1 MMDAMQQNRVREIIL
16 YLIFGVL
23 TTAVNIAVYFI
34 CSRLFYFQVI
44 SSNIIAWLL
53 SVLFAYLTNRKFVF
67 KSKADGFSSVLKECM
82 NFFLGRLSTGILDT
96 VIMFVSVD
104 LLAFND
110 AIMKVLSNIIV
121 IVLNYLISKLLVFK
135 TKGEQK

>member
-1 MMDAMQQNRVREIIL
+1 MQQERFKEIIL

-23 TTAVNIAVYFI
+23 TTVVNIVVYFI
-34 CSRLFYFQVI
+34 CSRFLYLDVL

-53 SVLFAYLTNRKFVF
+53 SVLFAYITNRKFVF
-67 KSKADGFSSVLKECM
+67 KSKAEEISIILKECI
-82 NFFLGRLSTGILDT
+82 NFFLGRLGTGILDT

-110 AIMKVLSNIIV
+110 VVMKVLSNIIV
-121 IVLNYLISKLLVFK
+121 IVLNYLISKLLVFRV
-135 TKGEQK
+135 KGE

>member
-1 MMDAMQQNRVREIIL
+1 MDSMQQERFKEIIL

-23 TTAVNIAVYFI
+23 TTAVNIVVYFI
-34 CSRLFYFQVI
+34 CSRFLHLEVL

-53 SVLFAYLTNRKFVF
+53 SVLFAYFTNRKFVF
-67 KSKADGFSSVLKECM
+67 KSKAEEISTILKECI
-82 NFFLGRLSTGILDT
+82 NFFLGRLGTGILDT

-110 AIMKVLSNIIV
+110 VVMKVLSNIIV
-121 IVLNYLISKLLVFK
+121 IVLNYLISKLLVFRM
-135 TKGEQK
+135 KGE

>member
-1 MMDAMQQNRVREIIL
+1 MDNVHQLKGTEIIS
-16 YLIFGVL
+16 YLIFGEL

-34 CSRLFYFQVI
+34 CSRFFYLEVI
-44 SSNIIAWLL
+44 ASNIIAWLL

-67 KSKADGFSSVLKECM
+67 KSEAKGFSSVLKECI

-96 VIMFVSVD
+96 VIMFVCVD

-110 AIMKVLSNIIV
+110 VVMKVLSNIIV
-121 IVLNYLISKLLVFK
+121 IVLNYLISKLLVFR

>member
-1 MMDAMQQNRVREIIL
+1 MQQERFKEIIL

-23 TTAVNIAVYFI
+23 TTAVNIVVYFI
-34 CSRLFYFQVI
+34 CSRFLHLEVL

-53 SVLFAYLTNRKFVF
+53 SVLFAYFTNRKFVF
-67 KSKADGFSSVLKECM
+67 KSKAEEISTILKECI
-82 NFFLGRLSTGILDT
+82 NFFLGRLGTGILDT

-110 AIMKVLSNIIV
+110 VVMKVLSNIIV
-121 IVLNYLISKLLVFK
+121 IVLNYLISKLLVFRM
-135 TKGEQK
+135 KGE

>member
-1 MMDAMQQNRVREIIL
+1 MDSMQQERFKEIIL

-23 TTAVNIAVYFI
+23 TTVVNIVVYFI
-34 CSRLFYFQVI
+34 CSRFLYLDVL

-53 SVLFAYLTNRKFVF
+53 SVLFAYFTNRKFVF
-67 KSKADGFSSVLKECM
+67 KSKAEEISTILKECI
-82 NFFLGRLSTGILDT
+82 NFFLGRLGTGILDT

-110 AIMKVLSNIIV
+110 VVMKVLSNIIV
-121 IVLNYLISKLLVFK
+121 IVLNYLISKLLVFRM
-135 TKGEQK
+135 KGE

>member
-1 MMDAMQQNRVREIIL
+1 MQKDRFREIIL

-34 CSRLFYFQVI
+34 CSRAFHFQVI

-67 KSKADGFSSVLKECM
+67 KSKAVCFSSVLKECM

-104 LLAFND
+104 WLAFND
-110 AIMKVLSNIIV
+110 VVMKVLSNIIV
-121 IVLNYLISKLLVFK
+121 IVLNYLISKLVVFR

>member
-1 MMDAMQQNRVREIIL
+1 MGNVHQFKYTELIF

-34 CSRLFYFQVI
+34 CSRIFYFQVI
-44 SSNIIAWLL
+44 SSNITAWLL

-67 KSKADGFSSVLKECM
+67 ISKAEGFSSVLKECM

-110 AIMKVLSNIIV
+110 VIMKVLSNIIV
-121 IVLNYLISKLLVFK
+121 IVLNYLISKLLVFR

>member
-1 MMDAMQQNRVREIIL
+1 MGTMQKDRFREIIL

-23 TTAVNIAVYFI
+23 TTAANIAVYFI
-34 CSRLFYFQVI
+34 CSRFLYLEVI
-44 SSNIIAWLL
+44 GSNITAWLL

-67 KSKADGFSSVLKECM
+67 KSKTEGFSSVLKECM
-82 NFFLGRLSTGILDT
+82 NFFLGRLGTGILDT

-110 AIMKVLSNIIV
+110 VIMKVLSNIIV
-121 IVLNYLISKLLVFK
+121 IVLNYLISKLLVFR

>member
-1 MMDAMQQNRVREIIL
+1 MDSMQQERFKEIIL

-23 TTAVNIAVYFI
+23 TTVVNIVVYFI
-34 CSRLFYFQVI
+34 CSRFLYLDVL

-53 SVLFAYLTNRKFVF
+53 SVLFAYITNRKFVF
-67 KSKADGFSSVLKECM
+67 KSKAEEISIILKECI
-82 NFFLGRLSTGILDT
+82 NFFLGRLGTGILDT

-110 AIMKVLSNIIV
+110 VVMKVLSNIIV
-121 IVLNYLISKLLVFK
+121 IVLNYLISKLLVFRV
-135 TKGEQK
+135 KGE